1 LRNDAGFAMR
11 CIDSSGISQ
20 LRDEGKLTEKQ
31 EQLLEKL
38 EKRLTKINNLKEEI
52 RRIKAKQE
60 AGAGGKEKEQK
71 MREMEDMI
79 GMKDDP
85 GGGILTAGQLRA
97 IEKNEAQ
104 IKKHEADMLPQE
116 EALAELLRTM

>member
-1 LRNDAGFAMR
+1 MR